1 MPICFNDMSRHL
13 SVYITQLFRY
23 VKTRWQNRF
32 SSQNCFLKNH
42 EIIKQNQTFE
52 STIGKPKLIR
62 APQSLFCSIDWFRPL
77 ALEDTNVHFSGQYN
91 DSAQKWGK
99 KRKNCRNTGDN
110 QSCLH
115 HRIIKVIITMIMM
128 FTLQELNWR
137 CECECEGKGST
148 TPCLHHHHH
157 HHYHH

>member
-13 SVYITQLFRY
+13 SVYITQFFRY

-77 ALEDTNVHFSGQYN
+77 ALEDTNVHFQVSTTI
-91 DSAQKWGK
+91 ARRHEE
-99 KRKNCRNTGDN
+99 KRG
-110 QSCLH
+110 
-115 HRIIKVIITMIMM
+115 RIAETQVIISLACIIESSRS
-128 FTLQELNWR
+128 LSR
-137 CECECEGKGST
+137 
-148 TPCLHHHHH
+148 
-157 HHYHH
+157 